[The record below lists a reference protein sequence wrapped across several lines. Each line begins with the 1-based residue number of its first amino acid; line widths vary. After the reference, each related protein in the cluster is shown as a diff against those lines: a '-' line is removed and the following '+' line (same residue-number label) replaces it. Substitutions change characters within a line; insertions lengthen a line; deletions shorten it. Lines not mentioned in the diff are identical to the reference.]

1 MIRYIAPFFLFAAIF
16 CYGAR
21 SANAEPIDSA
31 FALGRQDFDQ
41 GRFDDAYKQLYKAFV
56 ENPADLGINF
66 YLGRAAFE
74 SGRYEESVMAYDRIL
89 IANPD
94 AVRVKLELARAHL
107 MLGSRELAKQYFREV
122 LSSNP
127 PPQVWQNI
135 QKFLEGIAAS
145 EQHHFLNGIFTFGVS
160 YDDNVNVAPSDSSI
174 DVNLGGVTFPIRI
187 DQKPISDYIYNTTL
201 VANHIYKFE
210 DRPYTWK
217 TTLVSYNAFYESQSV
232 HDINFVSLASG
243 PTLQGKNFL
252 WQMQGVANCVDLEYD
267 RYQSAW
273 GLNTAMTWLAH
284 PDIVLNVGVTGQ
296 QKNNYQ
302 DDDKDASNFLFTA
315 GSVFTVGLNRLSIS
329 VGEEFENARR
339 DYNSYDRLTG
349 LARYDRQ
356 LPYDFALFASYRLQ
370 DTAYRQPNPMD
381 TLINSAKRD
390 DDVHD
395 FSCGLTARLWQ
406 SQDTRRSLSGQISYT
421 HTKAES
427 NIGLYQYNKNVTAAA
442 LSLSF

>member
-1 MIRYIAPFFLFAAIF
+1 MIRHIVPFFLFAAVF
-16 CYGAR
+16 CCGVL

-31 FALGRQDFDQ
+31 FALGKQDFDQ

-56 ENPADLGINF
+56 ENPADLDINF

-89 IANPD
+89 IADPE

-122 LSSNP
+122 LASNP

-145 EQHHFLNGIFTFGVS
+145 EQRHFLNGIFTFGVS

-174 DVNLGGVTFPIRI
+174 DVNLGGVTFPISI

-210 DRPYTWK
+210 DTPYTWK

-252 WQMQGVANCVDLEYD
+252 WQMQGVANYVDLEYD

-273 GLNTAMTWLAH
+273 GLSTAMTWLAH
-284 PDIVLNVGVTGQ
+284 RDIVLNIGVTGQ

-315 GSVFTVGLNRLSIS
+315 GPVFTFGLNRLSFS

-356 LPYDFALFASYRLQ
+356 LPYDFAFFASYRLQ
-370 DTAYRQPNPMD
+370 DTRYHEPNPMD
-381 TLINSAKRD
+381 SLINSAKRD

-395 FSCGLTARLWQ
+395 YSCGLTARLWQ

-427 NIGLYQYNKNVTAAA
+427 NIGLYEYNKNVTAAA